1 MLACADYPDIVSAI
15 EHYLES
21 VGANRAPAR
30 PVEGAL
36 AIAGPITGDI
46 VRMTNHVWQFSAART
61 RQALGWRRL
70 ILVNDF
76 TALAMAIRHLPP
88 R

>member
-1 MLACADYPDIVSAI
+1 MLDGGSWRDEIVLACADYPDIVSAI

-21 VGANRAPAR
+21 VGRARVRRAR
-30 PVEGAL
+30 VEGAL

-61 RQALGWRRL
+61 REALRL
-70 ILVNDF
+70 
-76 TALAMAIRHLPP
+76 APARSW
-88 R
+88 